1 MGTYNASPATKFR
14 LRKVWYYSG
23 AIQGKLEDVQTY
35 IGTLFEVAKAAGVK
49 NLDEVEKLLREAHQH
64 ISEAKRLAK
73 AAAEKMEKELT
84 GE

>member
-1 MGTYNASPATKFR
+1 MFR
-14 LRKVWYYSG
+14 LKKVWYYSS
-23 AIQGKLEDVQTY
+23 AVQGKLEDVQTY

-64 ISEAKRLAK
+64 IVEAKRLVK
-73 AAAEKMEKELT
+73 AAAEKIEKELT